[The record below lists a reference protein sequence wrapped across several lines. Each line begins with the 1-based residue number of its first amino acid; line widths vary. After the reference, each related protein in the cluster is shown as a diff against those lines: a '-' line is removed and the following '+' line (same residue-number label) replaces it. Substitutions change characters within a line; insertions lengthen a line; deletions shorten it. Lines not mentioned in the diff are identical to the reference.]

1 VLRKKEINHQVR
13 PVDRKKASSKV
24 RPTVREGFGSE
35 KTKGTNLLLA
45 RIGKTRGPKIPLNT
59 L

>member
-13 PVDRKKASSKV
+13 PVDRKKVSSKV
-24 RPTVREGFGSE
+24 RPTVREEFGSK

-45 RIGKTRGPKIPLNT
+45 RIGKIRGPKIPLST